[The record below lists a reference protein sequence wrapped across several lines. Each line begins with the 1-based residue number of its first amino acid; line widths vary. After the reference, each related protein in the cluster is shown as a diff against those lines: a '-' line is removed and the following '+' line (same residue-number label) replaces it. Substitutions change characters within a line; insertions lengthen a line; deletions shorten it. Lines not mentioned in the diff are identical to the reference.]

1 MAIEKTDANP
11 GASAGSDLSHPS
23 TDIND
28 VSNLNF
34 WEPEDEA
41 NPEAEEPDAIDGD
54 REPDEAD
61 EDGQESEEP
70 AEDDAE
76 EGEEPA
82 EEESEGAE
90 EPAEDESD
98 DEKPVS
104 DDVTVTLKGGEQVK
118 LGELK
123 QGYMRD
129 RDYRH
134 KTSELGQ
141 KRRELDELSSRID
154 QTVNAFSD
162 FLASQLPEEPSPH
175 LAVSDPTKYT
185 QQKAMYD
192 AAMGQVQKIIEMGR
206 APKEVN
212 EKLTDQQRRD
222 LLAEENAKLIDRFPQ
237 ATNPEGRQK
246 FFEGVFSAAQELGY
260 SDDEMKRVT
269 DHRTLALAHYA
280 KLGMEAEKAKGKA
293 RTKVENVP
301 PVTPKKK
308 QHSKNAAAIKRNLEA
323 KKRLTRTGSIHDAM
337 LIDFE

>member
-1 MAIEKTDANP
+1 MATDNTNP
-11 GASAGSDLSHPS
+11 GAEPGSATVTPS

-41 NPEAEEPDAIDGD
+41 NPGEQASDAIDGD

-70 AEDDAE
+70 ADDVE
-76 EGEEPA
+76 EGEEQA
-82 EEESEGAE
+82 EEEPDEAE
-90 EPAEDESD
+90 EPAEDES
-98 DEKPVS
+98 EEPKPVD

-141 KRRELDELSSRID
+141 KRRDLDELSSRID
-154 QTVNAFSD
+154 QTVNAFAD

-192 AAMGQVQKIIEMGR
+192 AAMGQVQKIIEMGQQ
-206 APKEVN
+206 PKEVKG
-212 EKLTDQQRRD
+212 KLTEQQRRD
-222 LLAEENAKLIDRFPQ
+222 SLAEENAKLAERFPQ
-237 ATNPEGRQK
+237 TTDPKTRQQ
-246 FFEGVFSAAQELGY
+246 FFESAFNVARELGY
-260 SDDEMKRVT
+260 SDDEMKGVS
-269 DHRTLALAHYA
+269 DHRIFALAHYA
-280 KLGMEAEKAKGKA
+280 KLGVEAEKAKGKA
-293 RTKVENVP
+293 RTKVEKAP
-301 PVTPKKK
+301 PVTPQKK

-323 KKRLTRTGSIHDAM
+323 KKRLNRTGSIHDAM